1 MTCLSVIVFQVIG
14 GFLPIYRMKYCMQVN
29 IGWEVKKEKQ
39 TFFLADIFVCFS
51 YTLCMQVRVSV
62 VYLLNF
68 FMLFEWNKLGHK
80 II

>member
-1 MTCLSVIVFQVIG
+1 
-14 GFLPIYRMKYCMQVN
+14 MQVN

-39 TFFLADIFVCFS
+39 PFFFADIFVCFS

-68 FMLFEWNKLGHK
+68 FMLFEWNKLGHQ